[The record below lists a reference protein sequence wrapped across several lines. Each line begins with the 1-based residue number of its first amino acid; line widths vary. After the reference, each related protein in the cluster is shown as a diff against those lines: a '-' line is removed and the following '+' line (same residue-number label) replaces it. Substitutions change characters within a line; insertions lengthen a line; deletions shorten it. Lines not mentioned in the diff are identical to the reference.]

1 MASIVGFATPCTS
14 RCSFTRLVKRLVI
27 PNWLVC
33 PSYLVAMVLLFAF
46 RLRPEERMMVE
57 EFGKDYE
64 AYRMSTKRLIPGI
77 W

>member
-1 MASIVGFATPCTS
+1 
-14 RCSFTRLVKRLVI
+14 
-27 PNWLVC
+27 
-33 PSYLVAMVLLFAF
+33 MVLLFAF

-64 AYRMSTKRLIPGI
+64 AYKATTKRLIPGI